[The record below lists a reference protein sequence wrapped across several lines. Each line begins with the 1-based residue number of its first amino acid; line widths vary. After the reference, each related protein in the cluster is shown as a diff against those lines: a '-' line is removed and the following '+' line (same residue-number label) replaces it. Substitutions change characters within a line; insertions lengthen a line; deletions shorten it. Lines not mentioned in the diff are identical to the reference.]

1 MNRRDLL
8 LLGRRTLGWLAALA
22 AAWPVLSFVAWRP
35 RTTRTVRF
43 AGPELADHAGKEG
56 VCLLRS
62 GDGYEAL
69 SLACTHLCCA
79 VVYDERARVF
89 RCPCH
94 RSVYDAAGR
103 RLSGPAPRDLDRL
116 PVQQDE
122 DGGLSVEVP
131 L

>member
-8 LLGRRTLGWLAALA
+8 LLGRRTLGWLVALA

-35 RTTRTVRF
+35 RTTREVRF

-56 VCLLRS
+56 VYLLRS
-62 GDGYEAL
+62 GDGYAAL
-69 SLACTHLCCA
+69 SSVCTHLCCT
-79 VVYDERARVF
+79 VIYDERARVF

-94 RSVYDAAGR
+94 RSVYDATGR
-103 RLSGPAPRDLDRL
+103 RLSGPATRDLARL
-116 PVQQDE
+116 PVARDK
-122 DGGLSVEVP
+122 DGSLRVEAP